1 MLISIDTETTGLD
14 FKTDDVIEFA
24 AVILDGDEV
33 TSVRKY
39 IMSDKPSSE
48 QAIAKHHLTSEKLK
62 TLTSHT
68 RYESLASIREFFT
81 EFLGQDPL
89 FVGMN
94 IPFDLTMLMQNMKS
108 EARSTGEKA
117 LSSFIFKRMN
127 CFDIY
132 VVDKAIRKAYG
143 ERRNLDTLSKVYET
157 MTKPDHSA
165 LNDAKCT
172 LEIAVKQIAALDEMA
187 GKKHTAKELASLCY
201 EYALEQNKSLNEW
214 LVLKGEEKRKFGFP
228 IVQV

>member
-33 TSVRKY
+33 TPVRKY
-39 IMSDKPSSE
+39 IRSDKPSSE

-201 EYALEQNKSLNEW
+201 EYAFEQNKSLNEW

>member
-33 TSVRKY
+33 TPVRKY
-39 IMSDKPSSE
+39 IRSDKPSSE

>member
-1 MLISIDTETTGLD
+1 MLIAIDTETTGLD

-33 TSVRKY
+33 IPVRKY
-39 IMSDKPSSE
+39 IRSDKPSSE

-108 EARSTGEKA
+108 EARSIGEEA

-132 VVDKAIRKAYG
+132 VADKAIRKAYG
-143 ERRNLDTLSKVYET
+143 ERRNLETLSRVYET

-165 LNDAKCT
+165 LNDAKCA
-172 LEIAVKQIAALDEMA
+172 LEIAVKQIDLIDEAACKTHAPEAL
-187 GKKHTAKELASLCY
+187 HNWCFRNAKQ
-201 EYALEQNKSLNEW
+201 QNESLNEW
-214 LVLKGEEKRKFGFP
+214 LVLKGEAPKKFGWP

>member
-33 TSVRKY
+33 TPVRKY
-39 IMSDKPSSE
+39 IRSDKPSSE

-94 IPFDLTMLMQNMKS
+94 IPFDLTMLMQNMTS
-108 EARSTGEKA
+108 EARSIGEKA
-117 LSSFIFKRMN
+117 LSSFIFKYMN

-187 GKKHTAKELASLCY
+187 GKKHAAKELASLCY
-201 EYALEQNKSLNEW
+201 EYAFEQNKSLNEW

>member
-33 TSVRKY
+33 TPVRKY
-39 IMSDKPSSE
+39 IRSDKPSSE
-48 QAIAKHHLTSEKLK
+48 QAIAKHHLTSEMLK